1 MGFKTGSGIHCAQGL
16 GLQEITKGSGS
27 IAWGKSHDCFQEKK
41 KKIFAPPFPYEAA
54 GFSKAYTVSTV
65 FLGCRLF
72 KKFL

>member
-1 MGFKTGSGIHCAQGL
+1 MTAFRK
-16 GLQEITKGSGS
+16 
-27 IAWGKSHDCFQEKK
+27 KK

-72 KKFL
+72 FKIFIIVELLGFNH